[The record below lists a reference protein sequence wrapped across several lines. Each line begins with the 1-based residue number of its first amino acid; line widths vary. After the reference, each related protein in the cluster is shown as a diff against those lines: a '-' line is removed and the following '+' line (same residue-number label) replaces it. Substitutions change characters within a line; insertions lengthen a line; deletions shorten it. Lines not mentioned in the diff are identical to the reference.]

1 MRNIRLEADGRSAE
15 IETPDGWVT
24 VSRCQGRTEINIRRV
39 QEGVGRV
46 IQSEGEKKEGLFPL
60 TRRSLDV
67 YIRSYN
73 HINAGELAD
82 DVDLQEA
89 ILVSSGREKLRLPIA
104 DESKCCD
111 GKDFHSSNCP
121 KIR

>member
-15 IETPDGWVT
+15 IETPDG
-24 VSRCQGRTEINIRRV
+24 S
-39 QEGVGRV
+39 
-46 IQSEGEKKEGLFPL
+46 
-60 TRRSLDV
+60 
-67 YIRSYN
+67 
-73 HINAGELAD
+73 GELAD

-89 ILVSSGREKLRLPIA
+89 ILVNSGREKLRLPIA
-104 DESKCCD
+104 DESTCCD